1 MWRALIDITFPNQN
15 LTMPLNTRNT
25 TRMTGMDQVVWN
37 LTRDED
43 LFCIWGLAT
52 LEEPLKDDLII
63 NTLKY
68 LIKIIP
74 ILNSKPIVNWLS
86 GKWRFL
92 EKENVED
99 LISRINSQ
107 TDEAAHEQLKQVFL
121 NPIDATAF
129 SMIRII
135 SIDGPMKH
143 FFVIQVHHLVVDG
156 EGLKR
161 ICVKFAEIY
170 QQLYKNKDWKPS
182 ETLDPCRSWWQI
194 ARNFNARHVW
204 LILKASFIN
213 SYRIFIFNLGNRTRF
228 HLMGDRNADAG
239 TGTSAPL
246 YFESIRIEQESMLKL
261 KAFAKRQGVTV
272 NDIFMSSLALATLK
286 WNTDRGDSP
295 ERLGF
300 GYTANLRRWWGE
312 PKGTLGNFS
321 VVLAHEETRD
331 NLETPAAA
339 LACTKRKVDRIKTFI
354 GLDVF
359 LILMQL
365 KMMPYCLVSP
375 LSVWL
380 KKKLIAFLKNCH
392 AMTNIGIVFE
402 EAGDFGH
409 TKAIDYSFLAPTFP
423 GGFTIYTIT
432 TYKNVTTIHLRYSE
446 DFLEKV
452 SATSFLHLWKQM
464 MVGLME
470 IGIPGF

>member
-1 MWRALIDITFPNQN
+1 M
-15 LTMPLNTRNT
+15 
-25 TRMTGMDQVVWN
+25 
-37 LTRDED
+37 TRDED

-63 NTLKY
+63 KTLEY

-86 GKWRFL
+86 GKWQFL

-99 LISRINSQ
+99 LITRINSQ

-170 QQLYKNKDWKPS
+170 QRLYYNQDWKPS
-182 ETLDPCRSWWQI
+182 EALDPGRSWWQI
-194 ARNFNARHVW
+194 ARNFHARHLW
-204 LILKASFIN
+204 LILKAGMIN
-213 SYRIFIFNLGNRTRF
+213 ICRIVNFNLRHHTRL
-228 HLMGDRNADAG
+228 HLMGDNN
-239 TGTSAPL
+239 TSAGISPPGPL
-246 YFESIRIEQESMLKL
+246 YFESIQVDAQSMLKL
-261 KAFAKRQGVTV
+261 KAFAKDRGVTV
-272 NDIFMSSLALATLK
+272 NDIFMSSLGLAMRK
-286 WNTDRGDSP
+286 WNQARGDNP
-295 ERLGF
+295 EWLGF

-312 PKGTLGNFS
+312 PPGTFGNFS
-321 VVLAHEETRD
+321 VVLLHEEARE
-331 NLETPAAA
+331 NLQTPATA
-339 LACTKRKVDRIKTFI
+339 LACTKRKIDGVKTFI
-354 GLDVF
+354 GLDAF

-365 KMMPYCLVSP
+365 KMMPNFLFNP

-380 KKKLIAFLKNCH
+380 KKKLTAFLKNCH
-392 AMTNIGIVFE
+392 AMTNIGIVFA

-409 TKAIDYSFLAPTFP
+409 TKAMDYSFLAPTFP
-423 GGFTIYTIT
+423 GGCTIYTIT
-432 TYKNVTTIHLRYSE
+432 TYKNVTTIHLGCSE
-446 DFLEKV
+446 DFLEKA
-452 SATSFLHLWKQM
+452 SAAGFLRLWKQM
-464 MVGLME
+464 MAL
-470 IGIPGF
+470 P